1 MLNRQRTAIVRW
13 PNMRLT
19 TAACCAVALLL
30 IWAAPDRASAEIF
43 GDYVGYTACEQ
54 CHPKQVKGWKTTR
67 HGNAFADLKTQG
79 AEKQT
84 IPGCFRCHV
93 VGYGQDGGYL
103 DQGLTPELADV
114 QCEACHGPG
123 RAHVEGGGKPSLI
136 VGKPGEDACRVCH
149 TKGQDAHFD
158 YATKSRGLHGSMQ

>member
-1 MLNRQRTAIVRW
+1 
-13 PNMRLT
+13 MRIEIKIEPDFAQNSDFVPWTSSKPHGYDKGTLRFVIWRNLLT
-19 TAACCAVALLL
+19 VHQGEACCAVALLL

-103 DQGLTPELADV
+103 DQDLTPELADV
-114 QCEACHGPG
+114 QCEA
-123 RAHVEGGGKPSLI
+123 
-136 VGKPGEDACRVCH
+136 
-149 TKGQDAHFD
+149 
-158 YATKSRGLHGSMQ
+158 